1 LRNIRAPG
9 SNTHSK
15 KIIPAARNDCC
26 KTAGPI
32 MDVPRI
38 PLPKAFDRWD
48 AAFDRF
54 WEPLRRNA
62 VLNKVFYTASEV
74 GDFGMVWLAIGA
86 LQGAIGPDAKTK
98 VALRLAVALGVESV
112 LVNGV
117 IKSFFRR
124 ERPNWEQNRP
134 LHLRKPR
141 TSSFPSGHASS
152 AVTAAILLS
161 SPFGAWTI
169 AYAALAA
176 IVALSR
182 VHVKIHHVSDVAGGL
197 LVGALFGTLVKLLWV
212 LP

>member
-1 LRNIRAPG
+1 
-9 SNTHSK
+9 
-15 KIIPAARNDCC
+15 
-26 KTAGPI
+26 
-32 MDVPRI
+32 MDVPRIRLPQI

-48 AAFDRF
+48 GAFDRW
-54 WEPLRRNA
+54 WEPLRRNSL
-62 VLNKVFYTASEV
+62 LNKVFYTASEV
-74 GDFGMVWLAIGA
+74 GDFGMIWLAIGA
-86 LQGAIGPDAKTK
+86 LQGAIGPEAKTK
-98 VALRLAVALGVESV
+98 VALRLAIALGAESV

-124 ERPNWEQNRP
+124 ERPQWEQDRP
-134 LHLRKPR
+134 LQLRKPR

-161 SPFGAWTI
+161 TSVGPWTG
-169 AYAALAA
+169 AYAVLAA

-197 LVGALFGTLVKLLWV
+197 VVGALFGTVVRAFWP